1 MTYPTLS
8 AAIAQEVADLIM
20 AAPKKSQLSV
30 DISESQFVVLKDG
43 FDYDRVRIEKSSAA
57 VQRSW
62 EEKFSEK
69 KIAENYLNIL
79 DRETD
84 LHPFA

>member
-69 KIAENYLNIL
+69 KKRWFKFYEI
-79 DRETD
+79 
-84 LHPFA
+84 

>member
-30 DISESQFVVLKDG
+30 DISESQFVVL
-43 FDYDRVRIEKSSAA
+43 
-57 VQRSW
+57 
-62 EEKFSEK
+62 
-69 KIAENYLNIL
+69 
-79 DRETD
+79 
-84 LHPFA
+84 